1 MKKYII
7 TVTCLILAVLLLDT
21 AYYRLGLY
29 IPTTHDDI
37 QVWAKT
43 EGNQI
48 LVDKGQGYEP
58 FTIRGVDMGVG
69 IPGYWATDYA
79 ISKQTYLRWFRQIQ
93 AMGANTIRIYTIL
106 HDDFYNAF
114 YEYNKDNENPLFL
127 LHGLWVNDYALNSHM
142 DAFDEEFL
150 GALLKDSKAMID
162 VLHGNRKLNEKG
174 DKGTGTYTK
183 DVSKWVL
190 GYLPGV
196 EWEVSNVVYTEQMN
210 PDKNQYQGEYF
221 CTTED
226 ASPYEAMLAQ
236 LGDEM
241 VRYETER
248 YGQQRL
254 LGFSNWPATDPFVY
268 PTTVSLYRY
277 KLACIDV
284 EHIKTTE
291 SYKSGQFASY
301 HVYTYYPDYLQSIR
315 ETKDLPQSEIDL
327 RMGAAKRKIIDYRL
341 SLMDRPSALELL
353 KDSDFKDPSGRINTY
368 YTYLKLLSDHHTMP
382 VIISEFGITTG
393 RGMAQRDVNTQRNQ
407 GQMSEQ
413 AQGNALV
420 KDWQDIM
427 SAGCAG
433 GCVFSWQD
441 EWFKRTWNTFPLVD
455 LKRNPYWSDYQTN
468 EQYFGLLTFDPGED
482 QSICY
487 VDGDRDDWSEQDM
500 VCSDGDYALY
510 MKYDERFMYFM
521 ISGENVS
528 LATPIYLPIDV
539 TPKTGS
545 SRCAE
550 PELEFS
556 ADADFI
562 IQLNGRSESRLLVQQ
577 RYDSLSATYSQE
589 YYNQDA
595 YVAPPDKDDPT
606 FVPVKLPLTLKAVLP
621 NEDKTRPSGEYY
633 ESGKL
638 AYGNANPSAATFNS
652 LADFCAGE
660 DFIEIRIPWQLLNFA
675 DPTTMRIHDDYYER
689 YGVEYLSIDSIRVG
703 VGNGDKTIQMAD
715 YAMKPLGEK
724 PKYHERLK
732 KSYYIL
738 QAQWTAEEQSAG

>member
-7 TVTCLILAVLLLDT
+7 TVTCLILAVLLLDM

-79 ISKQTYLRWFRQIQ
+79 ISKQTYLRWFQQIQ
-93 AMGANTIRIYTIL
+93 DMGANTIRIYTIL

-210 PDKNQYQGEYF
+210 PDKSQYQGEYF

-236 LGDEM
+236 LGDEI

-254 LGFSNWPATDPFVY
+254 VGFSNWPATDPFVY

-353 KDSDFKDPSGRINTY
+353 KDSDFKDPAGRINTY
-368 YTYLKLLSDHHTMP
+368 YTYLKLLADHHTMP

-393 RGMAQRDVNTQRNQ
+393 RGMAQRDVNTHRNQ
-407 GQMSEQ
+407 GQMNEQ

-427 SAGCAG
+427 DAGCAG

-468 EQYFGLLTFDPGED
+468 EQYFGLLTFDPGEG

-521 ISGENVS
+521 ISGESVS

-545 SRCAE
+545 SRCTE

-556 ADADFI
+556 EDADFI

-595 YVAPPDKDDPT
+595 YVAPPEKDDPT

-621 NEDKTRPSGEYY
+621 NADKTLPSGEYY

-638 AYGNANPSAATFNS
+638 TYGNANPSAATFNS

-715 YAMKPLGEK
+715 YTMSPLGEH

-738 QAQWTAEEQSAG
+738 QALWTAEEQNAG